1 MEVVWS
7 ENAES
12 QIKLISELYK
22 FESKKTSTKNLA
34 KKIISSTLILK
45 KFPEISTL
53 QEVYP
58 TRNTDYRYILSGH
71 YNLIYFISNQFIV
84 IATIFDTR
92 QDPEKLNVLLNENY

>member
-22 FESKKTSTKNLA
+22 FESKKTTAKNLA

-45 KFPEISTL
+45 KFPETGTL

-71 YNLIYFISNQFIV
+71 YKLIYFVSNQFIV

>member
-22 FESKKTSTKNLA
+22 FHSSKTKAINFT
-34 KKIISSTLILK
+34 KEIISSTLILK
-45 KFPEISTL
+45 KFPEIGAL

-71 YNLIYFISNQFIV
+71 YKLIYFISNQFII

-92 QDPEKLNVLLNENY
+92 QDPEKLNVLLTENY